1 MLSRVAERVY
11 WMARYAERA
20 ENIARIINVYSNL
33 LLDLPKNT
41 SIGWHSL
48 VQITGS
54 EQEFG
59 ERFSEDSERNIIK
72 FLLADKQYTGSLINS
87 LSYARENAR
96 TIRGILPREA
106 WEKLN
111 EMYLSTNS
119 MLPTV
124 LSRRNRY
131 EFLSTVIGDVQQLT
145 GLLAGTMTHNF
156 GYHFVRIGRNLER
169 ADMTSRI
176 LDTMTVDTFLDDP
189 NQQITAYD
197 YVLWMNVLKSLS
209 AYQAYRQ
216 EVQTTVS
223 RSRVLGFVLR
233 NQDFPRAIVHC
244 LGEIQNSSRS
254 LPRNQKAIRYL
265 SKIIST
271 VQNTEVAA
279 LNSKQLHQFMDS
291 LQLKVANFHSLFSET
306 YFKVLEL
313 SPKQA
318 DSKKAG
324 KKIGTRKLK
333 TRVDKLD
340 NVEMLGLQGAV

>member
-41 SIGWHSL
+41 AIGWHSL

-54 EQEFG
+54 EEEFK
-59 ERFSEDSERNIIK
+59 ERYSENSERNIIK
-72 FLLADKQYTGSLINS
+72 FLLADKQYVGSLINA

-106 WEKLN
+106 WERLN
-111 EMYLSTNS
+111 EMYLSTNAE
-119 MLPTV
+119 LPTA
-124 LSRRNRY
+124 LSRRKRY
-131 EFLSTVIGDVQQLT
+131 EFLTDLIGNVQQLT

-209 AYQAYRQ
+209 AYQSYRH

-223 RSRVLGFVLR
+223 RGRVLVFVLK
-233 NQDFPRAIVHC
+233 NPDFPRAILHS
-244 LGEIQNSSRS
+244 LGEIQNSCKK
-254 LPRNQKAIRYL
+254 LPRNLRSIRYL
-265 SKIIST
+265 NKIINM

-291 LQLKVANFHSLFSET
+291 LQLYIANFHALFSDT

-313 SPKQA
+313 SPKRNTN
-318 DSKKAG
+318 KPG
-324 KKIGTRKLK
+324 KKISTRKLNSK
-333 TRVDKLD
+333 SKPREL
-340 NVEMLGLQGAV
+340 ELGLQSQL